1 MKWRALRMLFQKA
14 SGAPVI
20 IRLIKAMVCLA
31 VALFGLLVAAD
42 NVIDYSTN
50 FQFVQHVLSMDT
62 IADKR
67 LIDRAITDP
76 AVWRLSYVVII
87 VGEAL
92 TGLCFLAAAIALLSQ
107 LRAPPARFE
116 RAKTWAVVGGAI
128 GFLVWF
134 VGFLVIGGEW
144 FQMWQS
150 PSWNGQQPAFR
161 FVVIMLAVLIF
172 ITQREPDDTCGEI
185 TRR

>member
-1 MKWRALRMLFQKA
+1 M
-14 SGAPVI
+14 
-20 IRLIKAMVCLA
+20 
-31 VALFGLLVAAD
+31 
-42 NVIDYSTN
+42 
-50 FQFVQHVLSMDT
+50 
-62 IADKR
+62 
-67 LIDRAITDP
+67 
-76 AVWRLSYVVII
+76 
-87 VGEAL
+87 
-92 TGLCFLAAAIALLSQ
+92 
-107 LRAPPARFE
+107 
-116 RAKTWAVVGGAI
+116 VGGAI

>member
-1 MKWRALRMLFQKA
+1 M
-14 SGAPVI
+14 I

-62 IADKR
+62 IPDKR

-185 TRR
+185 RRR

>member
-1 MKWRALRMLFQKA
+1 MGALKKIDVLGRGSSRLSNIWPNIGVELCGFSRDEMAALRMLFQKA

-62 IADKR
+62 IPDKR

-76 AVWRLSYVVII
+76 AVWRLSYAVII

-92 TGLCFLAAAIALLSQ
+92 TGLFFLAAAIALLSQ

-116 RAKTWAVVGGAI
+116 RATHGPWWAAR
-128 GFLVWF
+128 LVFWF
-134 VGFLVIGGEW
+134 G
-144 FQMWQS
+144 
-150 PSWNGQQPAFR
+150 SW
-161 FVVIMLAVLIF
+161 VSS
-172 ITQREPDDTCGEI
+172 
-185 TRR
+185 